1 MDSCSASLNSWISI
15 NKASGKP
22 VAFLIPEQAV
32 FLSMMVGAVTTTRWW
47 SSPSY
52 FLSSSPHC
60 LSPSFPQHSESGIQI
75 KGLLWSDN
83 LKWEA
88 DNCFPPSALVMMNCW
103 SREGN
108 DFFIFFFSSFFHLHS
123 SSKSQGLALQICANS
138 STGCVYYS
146 KSYGDKELKQQ
157 GCSNISFKARHAIY

>member
-1 MDSCSASLNSWISI
+1 MDSCSVSLKSRMSI
-15 NKASGKP
+15 TKASEKP
-22 VAFLIPEQAV
+22 VAFLVPWQAV
-32 FLSMMVGAVTTTRWW
+32 LLSMMVGAVTTTRWW

-52 FLSSSPHC
+52 FLPSSPHC

-75 KGLLWSDN
+75 KGLLWSYN

-88 DNCFPPSALVMMNCW
+88 DNYFPPSALVMMNCW
-103 SREGN
+103 SRKGN
-108 DFFIFFFSSFFHLHS
+108 DFFFFPPSFFHLHS

-138 STGCVYYS
+138 STGCVCYS